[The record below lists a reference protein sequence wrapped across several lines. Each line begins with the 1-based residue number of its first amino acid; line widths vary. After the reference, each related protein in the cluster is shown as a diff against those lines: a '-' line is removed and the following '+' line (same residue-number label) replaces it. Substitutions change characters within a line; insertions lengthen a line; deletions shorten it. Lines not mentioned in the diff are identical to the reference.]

1 MGRRIY
7 TAGFDTIS
15 LGTAPMDI
23 WSLFNGTSNGAQ
35 LHWLQLT
42 ASAVTTA
49 AQERMRLK
57 RGTITVTQGTGGT
70 TPAKNLVDDGDTKV
84 SGATLHANDVTTQA
98 TTTGN
103 FTGFLEYF
111 QWNVLLPFDYM
122 PGPEDEDRPA
132 DGVSEIFILD
142 FPASPAVAYVC
153 SSFLR
158 WREYP

>member
-7 TAGFDTIS
+7 KGAADNVSI
-15 LGTAPMDI
+15 GTAVQDI
-23 WSLFNGTSNGAQ
+23 WALLAGASNGIQ

-42 ASAVTTA
+42 AGAVSTA
-49 AQERMRLK
+49 AEIRMRLK
-57 RGTITVTQGTGGT
+57 RGTATVTLGSGGS
-70 TPAKNLVDDGDTKV
+70 TPAKNLVDDGDSKA
-84 SGATLHANDVTTQA
+84 SGATLHANDTTQA

-103 FTGFLEYF
+103 FTGYVEYF

-132 DGVSEIFILD
+132 CGVSEAFILD
-142 FPASPAVAYVC
+142 LPAVIGASTVI
-153 SSFLR
+153 SQNLA